1 LLSAETSSETDPR
14 SPNLKHWSHVK
25 KFAEHDPPVIATPQ
39 SPASAP
45 GKRQE
50 YENDG
55 GKADLRNGQECEF
68 EVGVLSQLTSHLPTQ
83 MWTPRAAW
91 P

>member
-1 LLSAETSSETDPR
+1 MGPLHEINAISLVERKHKGEKKKTDSETDPR
-14 SPNLKHWSHVK
+14 SQNLKHWSHVK

-50 YENDG
+50 YEMTV
-55 GKADLRNGQECEF
+55 ARQ
-68 EVGVLSQLTSHLPTQ
+68 T
-83 MWTPRAAW
+83 
-91 P
+91 